1 MTKKYFSISALL
13 EKRNMAK
20 YERGQT
26 SDEVIRIK
34 NEITDSLQKKAD
46 LIEGIY
52 GYDDIHPS
60 LEMKGATISEAA
72 VYRWEDK
79 DLGLKKC
86 SYNTAHNDHNKDVLT
101 RLLKA
106 INEANSRLTTSPP
119 ENKAL
124 SNQPKTRLSQD
135 AVDKLK
141 EENEELRSALAEV
154 YRAYIQA
161 LEYMREDCEVDDA
174 LRRLLLNQAAVLGKE
189 RVWEVK

>member
-1 MTKKYFSISALL
+1 
-13 EKRNMAK
+13 MAK
-20 YERGQT
+20 YEHGQT
-26 SDEVIRIK
+26 SDEVIKIK

-46 LIEGIY
+46 LIKDINS
-52 GYDDIHPS
+52 YDDIHPS
-60 LEMKGATISEAA
+60 LEMKTATISAGA

-79 DLGLKKC
+79 VLGLKRC
-86 SYNTAHNDHNKDVLT
+86 SYNTANKDHNKGALT
-101 RLLKA
+101 SLLSA
-106 INEANSRLTTSPP
+106 INQANLRLTTSDTDNNNLP
-119 ENKAL
+119 
-124 SNQPKTRLSQD
+124 SQPKTRLSQD

>member
-1 MTKKYFSISALL
+1 MAKKCFSIFTLL

-46 LIEGIY
+46 LIKDIY
-52 GYDDIHPS
+52 GYDDIHPGI
-60 LEMKGATISEAA
+60 EMKKATISEGA

-79 DLGLKKC
+79 ALGLKKC
-86 SYNTAHNDHNKDVLT
+86 SYNTAHNDHNKGALT
-101 RLLKA
+101 SLLSA
-106 INEANSRLTTSPP
+106 INQANLRLSTSYTDNNDLPSQ
-119 ENKAL
+119 
-124 SNQPKTRLSQD
+124 SNSRLSQD

-161 LEYMREDCEVDDA
+161 LEYMREDCEVDKA
-174 LRRLLLNQAAVLGKE
+174 LRGLLINQAAVLGKE